1 MLDHPGVLG
10 GWKRSIK
17 NRVRVRGTRGREMP
31 RMGTM
36 KTHAMTAVVSEAQG
50 F

>member
-1 MLDHPGVLG
+1 MLGYPGVLG

-17 NRVRVRGTRGREMP
+17 NRVRVRGARGREML
-31 RMGTM
+31 RVGTM
-36 KTHAMTAVVSEAQG
+36 KIHAMTAVVSEAQG